1 MDHQYYS
8 VGRFQLEAGREHLSV
23 GNWKDAL
30 ICFRQVQLSGT
41 ALLNLII
48 REGGIQH
55 VTYGEVSCAAV
66 MVEILAHTGK
76 HLNTLSSSA
85 EAAVCFETALSLA
98 TFCKNDIPSWSSVTS
113 AFKALVATYIH
124 LYDSTSAFNVLTQ
137 FRGLLAGDGQRES
150 LDCLADV
157 WIELGQAQV
166 ENTLC
171 GPAVES
177 LEQAR
182 TLLMHLDPTGSLRM
196 ANTLSTLGYCYLCMS
211 DSRSTECL
219 AQALHLWRALQWPL
233 DHAQTILNC
242 MKHYLEARFR
252 DKCFD
257 GDEDVCNEMMQLH
270 HLMHNY
276 GLGMHVADAF
286 TYLGTVAFHKENEK
300 KATSFFERAHALYKQ
315 AEESE
320 EHKEE
325 MRKLLRFI
333 GVACYNSR
341 DFHKAARSYQECL
354 QMLEQGHAANISKA
368 GQIADCCASL
378 GFTYSRLRD
387 FDNMLRYY
395 ERALQLE
402 SSLAS
407 EDLQLIETN
416 IGSLYHVRAVKHKM
430 KGDIE
435 QANSFFQSAEHAF
448 SRALRYSWKSFPYI
462 NYGYYLLC
470 RGQYPEA
477 VSVLQQGYL
486 NSVIDKDTV
495 EFDHT
500 EDPILIEDLQLELA
514 GREDI
519 RMPAVIIA
527 LYLKVLAQVGMG
539 NLVGAKQT
547 ANQLEREVV
556 TCRYDSY
563 YIEGYGEQ
571 RMKALSCSLLGYA
584 YRSVGWTPRARE
596 AFQTALATLPDYK
609 AAIHNLSV
617 TVDDCP
623 SPEDFD

>member
-1 MDHQYYS
+1 MDIQYFS
-8 VGRFQLEAGREHLSV
+8 LGRYQLEAGRDHLAA
-23 GNWKDAL
+23 GRWKEAL
-30 ICFRQVQLSGT
+30 AALLQVQQSGS
-41 ALLNLII
+41 ALLSLIMS
-48 REGGIQH
+48 EGGLQH
-55 VTYGEVSCAAV
+55 VTYGEVSCAAI
-66 MVEILAHTGK
+66 MVEILTQAGK
-76 HLNTLSSSA
+76 HLNTLSACA
-85 EAAVCFETALSLA
+85 EAASCFHLALSLA
-98 TFCKNDIPSWSSVTS
+98 TFCNGDIPSWSSVTL
-113 AFKALVATYIH
+113 AFKCLVTTYIH
-124 LYDSTSAFNVLTQ
+124 LQDPAAAATVLSQ
-137 FRGLLAGDGQRES
+137 FRGLLVGDGQRES

-157 WIELGQAQV
+157 WIDLGQAQV

-171 GPAVES
+171 GSAVES

-182 TLLMHLDPTGSLRM
+182 TLLMHLDPSGSLRM
-196 ANTLSTLGYCYLCMS
+196 AKTLSTLGYCYLCTS
-211 DSRSTECL
+211 DSRATECL

-233 DHAQTILNC
+233 DNAQTILNC

-252 DKCFD
+252 EKCFD
-257 GDEDVCNEMMQLH
+257 DDQDICTEMMQLH
-270 HLMHNY
+270 QLMHHF
-276 GLGMHVADAF
+276 GLGMQVADAF
-286 TYLGTVAFHKENEK
+286 TYLGTVAFHKENER
-300 KATSFFERAHALYKQ
+300 KATAYFERALALYKQ
-315 AEESE
+315 VAQSE

-354 QMLEQGHAANISKA
+354 QMLEQGHATNMSKA

-416 IGSLYHVRAVKHKM
+416 IGSLYHVRAVKHKQRGEM
-430 KGDIE
+430 E
-435 QANSFFQSAEHAF
+435 QANTFFQLAENAF

-470 RGQYPEA
+470 RGQHPEA

-539 NLVGAKQT
+539 NLLGAGQT
-547 ANQLEREVV
+547 AGQLQQEVAS
-556 TCRYDSY
+556 CHYDSY

-571 RMKALSCSLLGYA
+571 RMKALSYSLLGYG
-584 YRSVGWTPRARE
+584 YRAVGWNNQARDS
-596 AFQTALATLPDYK
+596 FRTALTTLPEYK
-609 AAIHNLSV
+609 AAMHNLRI
-617 TVDDCP
+617 TAPDP
-623 SPEDFD
+623 SSEDNAE